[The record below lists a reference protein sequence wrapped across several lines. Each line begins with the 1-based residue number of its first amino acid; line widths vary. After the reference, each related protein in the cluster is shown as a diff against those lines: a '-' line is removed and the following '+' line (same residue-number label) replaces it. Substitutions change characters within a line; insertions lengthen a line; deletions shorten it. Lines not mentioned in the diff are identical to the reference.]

1 MLGAVLQDAD
11 SKTIQSRPQVFE
23 TDWQN
28 DIADQGRSQFN
39 LFSTGNHKHVEIV
52 RNNNNNKHVGTVE
65 KNSSTIGIGPPV
77 GVEPTTFSDTG
88 AMP

>member
-28 DIADQGRSQFN
+28 DIADQGRSQNFQGGRTQSYKFVVF
-39 LFSTGNHKHVEIV
+39 LI
-52 RNNNNNKHVGTVE
+52 
-65 KNSSTIGIGPPV
+65 
-77 GVEPTTFSDTG
+77 
-88 AMP
+88 